1 MLKSLNRK
9 RLFLFLFYVWLLG
22 FAARKAELFSPL
34 ADTSFSK
41 VFYDEQEKLIRI
53 SISSDEKYRV
63 YKKLSQVSPIFIES
77 IQLSEDRWFLYHVG
91 VNPFSLL
98 RALGSLG
105 SDRRLGGSTIT
116 MQLVRLNEKIYTKN
130 IFGKLKQMTYAM
142 GYEYLYSKNQ
152 ILEAYINMLPFGAN
166 IEGLEAASLIYFNK
180 ESQKLDLAESLILA
194 VIPQNPIKRNLNQEE
209 RDQVQRAKQR
219 LADIW
224 FAKHSQDKKWNLE
237 IQLPLLSHNL
247 KKLPNQALHFTTM
260 LAQKEP
266 FRNEFKTSLDMNLQ
280 RSFEQIFQ
288 NYLKVKSSFGVNNG
302 AVLLIDNK
310 SAQVKAW
317 IGSGDF
323 FSDAIQGQIDGV
335 TTPRSPGSA
344 LKPFLYGLA
353 MDEGLIHPESMLK
366 DTQSFFGG
374 YDPENFDRKYKGP
387 MSATDALIQSR
398 NVPAIYLASQ
408 LKKKSL
414 YQLLQEAGQY
424 LPQNEKHYGL
434 AITLGTAEVTP
445 AKMAEMYSLLA
456 RQGVYQKINYYNE
469 EKKLSKDNEENKK
482 LLSAESSFLI
492 LKMLSENPRTESYIL
507 DKNLKQKNHIAWK
520 TGTSWGYR
528 DAWTA
533 GVVGPYTLVVWLGNF
548 NYASNP
554 QLIGREIAAP
564 LFFQLV
570 DALPAK
576 DFLQKPSW
584 SYSFGLNLKQ
594 VKVCSLSGQ
603 FTNGDCPHQKETYFI
618 PGVSPITK
626 CTLHREILIAN
637 QSGLR
642 LCDPS
647 GYDFHKE
654 VFEFWPS
661 DIQEF
666 FTKMNLQRRS
676 PPAFVSQCKNLT
688 SKHDEMGLAPLVVLP
703 KLEMEYVISYSRSGN
718 KDNFPLKAI
727 ADAGVK
733 KLTWFANNQLLG
745 QVAPEETLMAKLG
758 PGRYTLMVVDDQGRF
773 AERTMNVKMVQ

>member
-9 RLFLFLFYVWLLG
+9 HFFLILILFWLIG
-22 FAARKAELFSPL
+22 FIARKGEFFSPL
-34 ADTSFSK
+34 AETSFSK
-41 VFYDEQEKLIRI
+41 IFYDDQGRLLRI
-53 SISSDEKYRV
+53 TISSDEKYRV
-63 YKKLSQVSPIFIES
+63 YKKLNQVSSKFIEA
-77 IQLSEDRWFLYHVG
+77 IQLSEDRWFPYHIG
-91 VNPFSLL
+91 VNPFSLF
-98 RALGSLG
+98 RAATSLG
-105 SDRRLGGSTIT
+105 SDRRLGASTIT
-116 MQLVRLNEKIYTKN
+116 MQLVRLNEKIYTKS
-130 IFGKLKQMTYAM
+130 IWGKLKQISYAL

-152 ILEAYINMLPFGAN
+152 IIEAYINLLPFGAN
-166 IEGLEAASLIYFNK
+166 IEGLESASLIYFNK
-180 ESQKLDLAESLILA
+180 ESEKLDLAESLILA

-209 RDQVQRAKQR
+209 RDQVQKAKQR

-224 FAKHSQDKKWNLE
+224 FRKYPQDKKWNLE
-237 IQLPLLSHNL
+237 IQLPLLANNL
-247 KKLPNQALHFTTM
+247 KQLPSQALHFTTM
-260 LAQKEP
+260 LSQKEP
-266 FRNEFKTSLDMNLQ
+266 FRNEFKTSLDMDLQ
-280 RSFEQIFQ
+280 KSFEQIFH
-288 NYLKVKSSFGVNNG
+288 NYLKTKSAFGVNNG
-302 AVLLIDNK
+302 AALLVDNK
-310 SAQVKAW
+310 TANVKAW

-323 FSDAIQGQIDGV
+323 FSDAIQGQIDGL

-398 NVPAIYLASQ
+398 NVPAIFLASQ

-414 YQLLQEAGQY
+414 YQFLQEAGQY

-445 AKMAEMYSLLA
+445 EKMAELYSMLA
-456 RQGVYQKINYYNE
+456 RQGVHQKINYFNE
-469 EKKLSKDNEENKK
+469 EKKLSKDSEENKK
-482 LLSAESSFLI
+482 LLSAESAYLV

-507 DKNLKQKNHIAWK
+507 DKNLKQKSHIAWK

-548 NYASNP
+548 NYTSNP

-584 SYSFGLNLKQ
+584 AYSFGLNLKQ

-626 CTLHREILIAN
+626 CNLHREILIAN
-637 QSGLR
+637 KSGLR
-642 LCDPS
+642 LCDPT

-666 FTKMNLQRRS
+666 FSKMNLQRRS
-676 PPAFVSQCKNLT
+676 PPPFVSQCKERVNK
-688 SKHDEMGLAPLVVLP
+688 SDEMGSSPLVVLP

-718 KDNFPLKAI
+718 KDAFPLKAI

-758 PGRYTLMVVDDQGRF
+758 PGKYTLMVVDDQGRF
-773 AERTMNVKMVQ
+773 AERQMNVKMVQ